1 MFELKWDRFLVS
13 DCKVAGAGG
22 RSLWVRSSKRD
33 EAFETCLDTSSE
45 AKAEVAGGRR
55 RRRHCRRRVKMMMMI
70 RQRG

>member
-1 MFELKWDRFLVS
+1 MRSVLVS

-45 AKAEVAGGRR
+45 AKAEVTGGRR
-55 RRRHCRRRVKMMMMI
+55 RRRHCRRRVKMMMI

>member
-45 AKAEVAGGRR
+45 AKAEVTGGRR
-55 RRRHCRRRVKMMMMI
+55 RRRHCRRRRVKMMMI

>member
-45 AKAEVAGGRR
+45 AKAEVTGGRR
-55 RRRHCRRRVKMMMMI
+55 RRRQCRRRVKMMMI

>member
-1 MFELKWDRFLVS
+1 MRSVLVS

-45 AKAEVAGGRR
+45 AKAEVTGGRR
-55 RRRHCRRRVKMMMMI
+55 RRRQCRRRVKMMMI